1 MPTTVTKTGLSS
13 RMTMDMLSLVYE
25 VSLYTL
31 YSAIQLDEWVACS
44 NIWHGA
50 RLGVMIA
57 SK

>member
-1 MPTTVTKTGLSS
+1 
-13 RMTMDMLSLVYE
+13 MTMDMLSLVYE